1 MIENNETGLAP
12 EATETGAGNEG
23 KSLQWRV
30 FPFVEYP
37 VRSIVAVLIIFIGG
51 VLVHNIS
58 GYWYLG
64 LGAVLLL
71 VASLYKHFLPTDYYL
86 DDEGAE
92 TRILF
97 SKRRRPW
104 NNFHSYYYDQFG
116 IMLSTF
122 AYPSRLDSFR
132 GMGLRFTKKEKDEVI
147 AFVRARLPR
156 AEKRIKASRKDLE
169 D

>member
-1 MIENNETGLAP
+1 MTDNNKTDLAP
-12 EATETGAGNEG
+12 EVTETEIGNEG
-23 KSLQWRV
+23 KLLRWRV

-37 VRSIVAVLIIFIGG
+37 VRSVVAVIIIFIGG

-97 SKRRRPW
+97 TKRRRPW
-104 NNFHSYYYDQFG
+104 DNFHSYYYDQFG

-132 GMGLRFTKKEKDEVI
+132 GMGLRSQKK
-147 AFVRARLPR
+147 RRTRLLP
-156 AEKRIKASRKDLE
+156 
-169 D
+169 

>member
-1 MIENNETGLAP
+1 MVENNETNVTADSESP
-12 EATETGAGNEG
+12 EKPEPTT
-23 KSLQWRV
+23 LQWRV
-30 FPFVEYP
+30 FPLVEYP
-37 VRSIVAVLIIFIGG
+37 VRSALAILVIFVGG
-51 VLVHNIS
+51 VLVHHIS
-58 GYWYLG
+58 GYWFLG
-64 LGAVLLL
+64 LGAVVLL

-92 TRILF
+92 ARILF

-104 NNFHSYYYDQFG
+104 SNFHSYYHDQFG

-132 GMGLRFTKKEKDEVI
+132 GLGLRFTKKEKDDVI
-147 AFVRARLPR
+147 AFVGSKLPR
-156 AEKRIKASRKDLE
+156 AERRIKARKKDLE